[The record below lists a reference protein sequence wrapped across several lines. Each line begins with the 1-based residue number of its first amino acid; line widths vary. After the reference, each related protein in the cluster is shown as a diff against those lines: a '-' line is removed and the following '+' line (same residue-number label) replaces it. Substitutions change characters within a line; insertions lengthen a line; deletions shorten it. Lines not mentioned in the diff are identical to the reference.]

1 MRGSMERTRTMSKAA
16 PFNQATSW
24 FDMVRRCLLVVH
36 PTATIDLHPAG
47 DSMHAMQVRAARLQD
62 PTADRLQALPPPV

>member
-1 MRGSMERTRTMSKAA
+1 MRRSMERIITMGKAA
-16 PFNQATSW
+16 LSTQVTSPLRTT
-24 FDMVRRCLLVVH
+24 RRCLLVVH

>member
-47 DSMHAMQVRAARLQD
+47 DSMHAMQARATRSQD
-62 PTADRLQALPPPV
+62 ATADWLEALARPA

>member
-1 MRGSMERTRTMSKAA
+1 MRGSMERTRTMGKAA
-16 PFNQATSW
+16 PHQVTSP
-24 FDMVRRCLLVVH
+24 FGTVRRCLLVVH